1 MMIIHFSSS
10 RVHNN
15 EMLILLLLHYRSTL
29 KYHNITLSEFR
40 QSDSLSE
47 FRPLHAW
54 HQLSHLKATGL
65 LTRCFLFSQAM
76 WPNSHVPAGLAFA
89 PASLLN
95 CTL

>member
-1 MMIIHFSSS
+1 MVQTQLLDAIGQEMKHMIIIPFSVLSQV
-10 RVHNN
+10 RNN
-15 EMLILLLLHYRSTL
+15 QSDVDQLTSDS
-29 KYHNITLSEFR
+29 ITLSV
-40 QSDSLSE
+40 SE
-47 FRPLHAW
+47 LR